1 MFPIGMP
8 GVALIVLRTSVA
20 VTLLVEGFQYWPART
35 SVGWMIPLIILS
47 AALFLGLMTPYCS
60 TLCCL
65 LDLGT
70 IWKINGLGEFHLAIS
85 AAVSAVLAVLGP
97 GAYSVD
103 ARIFGRKLL
112 NIAPRK
118 TTRKK

>member
-70 IWKINGLGEFHLAIS
+70 I
-85 AAVSAVLAVLGP
+85 
-97 GAYSVD
+97 
-103 ARIFGRKLL
+103 
-112 NIAPRK
+112 
-118 TTRKK
+118 